1 MQIITNTSVID
12 DKLGFD
18 QIYIQ
23 AKKWD
28 SNGSVSRPEIQKFA
42 GALWNRVE
50 ALCTNEGVMTHHRGK
65 GLYVGCE

>member
-1 MQIITNTSVID
+1 MIIKDIWLPIFMTLRRWMHFEEICRELQIHHVIE

-28 SNGSVSRPEIQKFA
+28 SNGVPVDPKYKN
-42 GALWNRVE
+42 LW
-50 ALCTNEGVMTHHRGK
+50 AP
-65 GLYVGCE
+65 

>member
-1 MQIITNTSVID
+1 MHFGRNMQRITNTSVIE

-28 SNGSVSRPEIQKFA
+28 SNGVPVDPKYKN
-42 GALWNRVE
+42 LW
-50 ALCTNEGVMTHHRGK
+50 AP
-65 GLYVGCE
+65 